1 MNFWLLTFIVILFSW
16 TALVGVVRAEFLRVR
31 NFEYIMAARALG
43 ISNLKL

>member
-31 NFEYIMAARALG
+31 NFEYIMAARSSWKFL
-43 ISNLKL
+43 I